1 MDPQVSEPGPE
12 DIKLKESLKLAVGV
26 LFFSQCNVEK
36 KKNIET
42 YLHYLKDMVD
52 KNKQRNEE
60 LTDGVKALD
69 DMYLDVITRNHIS
82 SVGSQ
87 FQKHITIDEEP
98 FYIETE
104 APCNK
109 QEEQADS
116 AIQSPEFLTPPS
128 SPRPPPSPGSSPP
141 PPTPPPPPPSP
152 RSPSPGSSPPS
163 SPRPPPSPGS
173 SPRTPGSSLPSS
185 PGSSPRPQPSPG
197 SSPPSSPRPQ
207 PSPGSSLPSSP
218 GSSQRTPGSSLPSS
232 PGSPQP
238 PPAVP
243 EHRLNM
249 PVPCYSVNVIPE
261 HRLKIPE
268 HRLNMPVPC

>member
-1 MDPQVSEPGPE
+1 MDPQVSGPE

-42 YLHYLKDMVD
+42 YLNYLKDMVD

-87 FQKHITIDEEP
+87 FQKDITIDEEP

-116 AIQSPEFLTPPS
+116 VIQSPEFLTPPPS
-128 SPRPPPSPGSSPP
+128 PLPSPLPSPRTPRTPGSSRPSTPGSSLLPSPGSSPP
-141 PPTPPPPPPSP
+141 PSP
-152 RSPSPGSSPPS
+152 R
-163 SPRPPPSPGS
+163 
-173 SPRTPGSSLPSS
+173 
-185 PGSSPRPQPSPG
+185 
-197 SSPPSSPRPQ
+197 
-207 PSPGSSLPSSP
+207 
-218 GSSQRTPGSSLPSS
+218 
-232 PGSPQP
+232 P

-268 HRLNMPVPC
+268 HRLNMPVPCY